1 MIEGIVAVPAG
12 LLAGLVSVIGF
23 GFDSA
28 IEVIAVVLVAFRLS
42 ALLRHGVA
50 DERKNDSCCPW
61 SRFPNR
67 LLSPS
72 RCACRGCVIA
82 LPAAEVGRGD
92 TGDDRGA
99 QHHVPDCREPP
110 AKLRAALKGRL
121 GRRPRCGRL
130 TLVGECNALAG
141 DSARLPSRREPPRPR
156 PPPRR
161 TVRRLRLN
169 RPASSVPT
177 GGKNDTDAS

>member
-1 MIEGIVAVPAG
+1 MAYNVIEGIVAVPAG

-99 QHHVPDCREPP
+99 QQPGGRVDERAHLRE
-110 AKLRAALKGRL
+110 LFGHNGVGL
-121 GRRPRCGRL
+121 GGGQYPIHI
-130 TLVGECNALAG
+130 LVGDAHRQRSG
-141 DSARLPSRREPPRPR
+141 
-156 PPPRR
+156 
-161 TVRRLRLN
+161 
-169 RPASSVPT
+169 ASTMNHPLE
-177 GGKNDTDAS
+177 

>member
-92 TGDDRGA
+92 TGDERGA
-99 QHHVPDCREPP
+99 QQPGGRVDERTHLRE
-110 AKLRAALKGRL
+110 LFGHNGVGL
-121 GRRPRCGRL
+121 GGGQYPIHI
-130 TLVGECNALAG
+130 LVGDAHRQRSGAPDLGQTEIPVANCQAAPTTFAV
-141 DSARLPSRREPPRPR
+141 AR
-156 PPPRR
+156 
-161 TVRRLRLN
+161 
-169 RPASSVPT
+169 
-177 GGKNDTDAS
+177 K